1 MESIKWAVPQAREIL
16 MIPGPTEIPFPV
28 LQAMNQPPVIQYD
41 ASFDLNVLEPVNLAL
56 KQVFQTE
63 QGEVITHRPDGRIR
77 DAESFGNDPYPPRG

>member
-1 MESIKWAVPQAREIL
+1 MDSIKWAAPQAREIL

-41 ASFDLNVLEPVNLAL
+41 ASFDVNVLEPINLAL

-63 QGEVITHRPDGRIR
+63 RGEVNTMPGS
-77 DAESFGNDPYPPRG
+77 AKTALESSALSMV